1 MWPNISFERD
11 VSSASRLRASQP
23 DITRMRYLAIILV
36 AIFCVAASAAD
47 EEYFDA
53 HTIRASN
60 IPSDAPQFE
69 EYSVVEKYGGS
80 VATPDVK
87 SHPRSREFRTMIR
100 NGAKDGPNFA
110 GHYTI
115 VFWGCG
121 AGCIS
126 LALADA
132 ITGKVFHPK
141 DLQVID
147 TTNVDFDGFDDE
159 LVKFKLD
166 SKLLVVFG
174 AINEESARRGISY
187 FVWENAALHRIR
199 FVHKPYE

>member
-1 MWPNISFERD
+1 
-11 VSSASRLRASQP
+11 
-23 DITRMRYLAIILV
+23 
-36 AIFCVAASAAD
+36 
-47 EEYFDA
+47 
-53 HTIRASN
+53 
-60 IPSDAPQFE
+60 
-69 EYSVVEKYGGS
+69 
-80 VATPDVK
+80 
-87 SHPRSREFRTMIR
+87 MIR

-166 SKLLVVFG
+166 SKLLVVVG
-174 AINEESARRGISY
+174 AINEESTRRGISY

-199 FVHKPYE
+199 FVHKPFE